1 MFKCFERVLNA
12 VLSQAVSCRPFTA
25 ELQFRSQASL
35 CEICGGYGGTGIG
48 FTPSISVFIPP
59 IPVTRRHI
67 QVAVSK
73 IGEHC
78 EGKYFSPSLSL
89 LMKLG
94 IL

>member
-1 MFKCFERVLNA
+1 V
-12 VLSQAVSCRPFTA
+12 SQAVSCRPFTA
-25 ELQFRSQASL
+25 EVPCRSQASL
-35 CEICGGYGGTGIG
+35 CEICGGHSGTGIG
-48 FTPSISVFIPP
+48 FTPGISVFIPP
-59 IPVTRRHI
+59 IPVIRRHL

-78 EGKYFSPSLSL
+78 EGKYFSPSQSL